1 MSLNIQER
9 QWVDRY
15 LRGEL
20 SGIELEDFVHRLSG
34 DDALKR
40 EVELQQILHKGI
52 HLAREEQLKRK
63 ILAAV
68 NYRKPLVPFALKMI
82 VTFFT
87 VILIG
92 ITVWF
97 YTGDNST
104 PKTDRYSWLT
114 LWKGSGNKPPG
125 GENTQKQGTENRPAA
140 PSRAPS
146 SGSAKSANADD
157 KLPQAADSLHAESAP
172 SIEKTDTGI
181 SLLTEEDIIVKQDQ
195 LLITATLPVT
205 DKSEHPQPDPDSL
218 SQSVAEKL
226 NPSADLPEAEA
237 QAGSFSVEFWVSPVN
252 YKGYKMSKNKL
263 VLFGIEEPDAVKLY
277 RVNNDLYMHYLKD
290 YYRLNNS
297 FEFMAYQKLKD
308 SEIPFS
314 VK

>member
-20 SGIELEDFVHRLSG
+20 TGIELEDFIRRISE
-34 DDALKR
+34 DDVLKR
-40 EVELQQILHKGI
+40 EVELQQILYKGI
-52 HLAREEQLKRK
+52 HMAQEERLKRT

-82 VTFFT
+82 VTFLT
-87 VILIG
+87 VLLIG

-97 YTGDNST
+97 YTADNST
-104 PKTDRYSWLT
+104 SKTDRSYWRT
-114 LWKGSGNKPPG
+114 LWNGSGKKAPDREVP
-125 GENTQKQGTENRPAA
+125 QKQGTESKQTASSRTSPAGNVKPA
-140 PSRAPS
+140 T
-146 SGSAKSANADD
+146 ADIQSE
-157 KLPQAADSLHAESAP
+157 QAVDSLHSESIP
-172 SIEKTDTGI
+172 LQEKVDSVKI
-181 SLLTEEDIIVKQDQ
+181 AVSDEEIIVKQDQ

-205 DKSEHPQPDPDSL
+205 DKSEHKQADSDSL

-226 NPSADLPEAEA
+226 NPAADLPEADE
-237 QAGSFSVEFWVSPVN
+237 QSGSFSVEFWVSPVN
-252 YKGYKMSKNKL
+252 YRGYKMSKNKL

-277 RVNNDLYMHYLKD
+277 RVNNDLYMYYLKD